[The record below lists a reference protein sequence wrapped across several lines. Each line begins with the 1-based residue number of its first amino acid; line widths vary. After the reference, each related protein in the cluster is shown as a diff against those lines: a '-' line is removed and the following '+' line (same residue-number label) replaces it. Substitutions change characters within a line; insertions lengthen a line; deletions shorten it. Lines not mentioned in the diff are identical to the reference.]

1 MLTVAFYGARPL
13 GFLVRDIVQHD
24 PRITLIGSRFDCTG
38 WWGSVS
44 RDEDHWPIRQT
55 RDELDALRPDLIV
68 SCLTSHI
75 FTADEISRTPL
86 GIINLHPA
94 PLPTLRGCNSYAHA
108 IIDNR
113 KRYGV
118 SLHYVDE
125 GIDTGPLIA
134 EWGLPIRSH
143 ETGRSLHDR
152 AQGVALS
159 MFETEWQA
167 IVTAGL
173 RGERVGATPQ
183 TAMVNVTPAYH
194 RRDSLDAYR
203 DLSHFPLP
211 DRERIQ
217 RALTFHPFDT
227 PPMV

>member
-1 MLTVAFYGARPL
+1 MLKVAFYGARPL
-13 GFLVRDIVQHD
+13 GFMVREIVQHD
-24 PRITLIGSRFDCTG
+24 PRIQLVASRFDIDG
-38 WWGSVS
+38 WWGRVS
-44 RDEDHWPIRQT
+44 RDEDHWPLRQT
-55 RDELDALRPDLIV
+55 IAEVEAQTPDLIV

-75 FTADEISRTPL
+75 FTAAQIDATPL

-94 PLPTLRGCNSYAHA
+94 PLPALRGCNSYAHA

-113 KRYGV
+113 NQYGV
-118 SLHYVDE
+118 TLHYVDE
-125 GIDTGPLIA
+125 GIDTGPIISM
-134 EWGLPIRSH
+134 WTLPIRSH

-152 AQGVALS
+152 AQAVALS

-183 TAMVNVTPAYH
+183 AAIVNAEPAYH

-203 DLSHFPLP
+203 DLARYPLA

-217 RALTFHPFDT
+217 RAMTFHPFDT
-227 PPMV
+227 PTMV